1 MFGSLFAYPKVLA
14 RHQAGPVAEERDR
27 YLVHRA
33 REGIARATLR
43 RVAAELLIVARWIDL
58 SHGKRV
64 TLQDID
70 AAARRWADHQQ
81 RRCRADSGRDN
92 YLLGSQLLGYAF
104 LDGWQ
109 IYRTKSQTPLQTT
122 PRILLRTCWMN
133 AVCRSRLSAIG
144 SGISSVFFNR
154 FVEDAAR
161 SRK

>member
-70 AAARRWADHQQ
+70 AVFVTVEPNGGSHHP
-81 RRCRADSGRDN
+81 SGK
-92 YLLGSQLLGYAF
+92 QLLFAY
-104 LDGWQ
+104 
-109 IYRTKSQTPLQTT
+109 
-122 PRILLRTCWMN
+122 LRVGPN
-133 AVCRSRLSAIG
+133 HP
-144 SGISSVFFNR
+144 
-154 FVEDAAR
+154 
-161 SRK
+161 